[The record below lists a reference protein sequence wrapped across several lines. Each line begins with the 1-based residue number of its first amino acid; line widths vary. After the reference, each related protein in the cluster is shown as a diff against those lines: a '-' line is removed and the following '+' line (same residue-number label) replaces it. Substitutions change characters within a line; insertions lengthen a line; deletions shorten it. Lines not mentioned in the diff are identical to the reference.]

1 MALSRDQIMKPRVL
15 KTREVHVPEWADGGD
30 DVVNVR
36 ELTGEELDAFQASN
50 FVRRP
55 VTFGPN
61 KGQMELVPDLGN
73 QKAKLVSKAIVDEA
87 GKRLFNDGDIVEL
100 GKLSAAALTR
110 VYNAAAEL
118 SGLTDEDEAETSGNS
133 DAAPSGSS
141 TSELL
146 ETTAS

>member
-30 DVVNVR
+30 DVVLVR

-50 FVRRP
+50 FVRRHNP
-55 VTFGPN
+55 VT
-61 KGQMELVPDLGN
+61 KQMELIPDLGN
-73 QKAKLVSKAIVDEA
+73 QKAKLVAKAIVDEDGA
-87 GKRLFNDGDIVEL
+87 AAVHDGDIIEL

-110 VYNAAAEL
+110 VYTAAAEL
-118 SGLTDEDEAETSGNS
+118 SGLTDEDEAETAGNS
-133 DAAPSGSS
+133 EAAPSGSS
-141 TSELL
+141 TSESL